1 VASFA
6 IDGKTGKLKHLG
18 NGTLAHSIGLYRDR
32 SQRQVPAQRVLSG
45 AHGDGK
51 IRSVRMDWAA
61 DIHLTPN
68 GRFRYASER
77 TTSTLS
83 IFRVDA
89 ATGLITQIDTVLT
102 AGAPEALV
110 TNSNIK
116 PITSALLRM
125 VNTPDQR

>member
-1 VASFA
+1 
-6 IDGKTGKLKHLG
+6 
-18 NGTLAHSIGLYRDR
+18 
-32 SQRQVPAQRVLSG
+32 
-45 AHGDGK
+45 
-51 IRSVRMDWAA
+51 MDWAA